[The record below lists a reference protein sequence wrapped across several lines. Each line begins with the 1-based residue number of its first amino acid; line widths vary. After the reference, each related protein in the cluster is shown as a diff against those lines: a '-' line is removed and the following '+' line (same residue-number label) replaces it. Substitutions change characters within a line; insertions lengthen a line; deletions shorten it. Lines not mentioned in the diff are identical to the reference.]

1 MTSSATLSLPLG
13 QAAPPTRAQAE
24 GWAVLDARD
33 EWSRFGRPL
42 AQRPGRWESYLS
54 IEGMH
59 CAVCTLAVEQA
70 LGQVPGVESVQVNGA
85 SATARVVWC
94 AADCKPSHWLSALGA
109 AGYAAVPAGDLLDSA
124 PRVRAHRLLL
134 WQWLVAGFGMM
145 QAMMYSVPL
154 YVAAPGEITADAE
167 RLLRWGAWMMTLPVL
182 LFSCRP
188 FFAGA
193 SRDLSQRRIGMDV
206 PVALGL
212 AIAFLASTA
221 ATFDPAGPWG
231 REVWYDSVTMFVFF
245 LLSGRLLEQRLRDR
259 TAGALEALV
268 RALPAS
274 VDRLGAAGDWQ
285 RVPVHGLA
293 VGDCIRVRAGEAF
306 PCDGRIESGES
317 RVDEALL
324 TGESEPLARCA
335 GDAVIAGSHN
345 LTATLTVR
353 VERLGADTRYAA
365 LVALMESARLDKP
378 RLARLADRIA
388 GPFLWLVLSAAAVA
402 ALVAWP
408 AGPAHALSV
417 SVAVLI
423 VTCPCA
429 LSLATPAATL
439 AAAGALAR
447 RGVLVSHLQ
456 ALETLAGVDTVVF
469 DKTGTLTQDGL
480 TLTAIRCRDG
490 VSADEALSAAAAVAA
505 HSLHPVSRSLV
516 AAAGSRPLRAQAQEV
531 SEILGQ
537 GVQGRIVDGAFAG
550 RAVRLGSAR
559 FCGAPAQAG
568 QTSQAHLADKTGWI
582 ATFDLCESLR
592 PDAIAT
598 VKQLLDMGLHVQ
610 LLSGDRPQAVARL
623 ALRAGIASWEGG
635 CSPQDKRA
643 RVRALQAQGRRVLMV
658 GDGMNDG
665 PVLACADV
673 SVAMGEGVPLA
684 RARSDAVIQ
693 GSRIAAVATLI
704 AQARRTRRVVWQNL
718 LWAAVYN
725 AACVPLAVAGLMPPW
740 LAGLGMASSSLL
752 GVMNAARL
760 AAIPRT
766 VSPWTSSFS

>member
-1 MTSSATLSLPLG
+1 M
-13 QAAPPTRAQAE
+13 
-24 GWAVLDARD
+24 LDARD

-42 AQRPGRWESYLS
+42 PQRPDCWESYLS

-59 CAVCTLAVEQA
+59 CAACTLAVEQA
-70 LGQVPGVESVQVNGA
+70 LGGVPGVESVQVNGA
-85 SATARVVWC
+85 SATARVVWS
-94 AADCKPSHWLSALGA
+94 AAACKPSHWLSALGA
-109 AGYAAVPAGDLLDSA
+109 AGYAAVPAGDLLDAA
-124 PRVRAHRLLL
+124 PRERAKRLLL
-134 WQWLVAGFGMM
+134 WQWLVAGFAMM

-188 FFAGA
+188 FFGGA
-193 SRDLSQRRIGMDV
+193 WRDLSHRRIGMDV

-212 AIAFLASTA
+212 TIAFLASTA
-221 ATFDPAGPWG
+221 ATFDPTGPWG

-285 RVPVHGLA
+285 RVPVHRLA

-306 PCDGRIESGES
+306 PADGRVEAGES

-324 TGESEPLARCA
+324 TGESEPLARRA

-353 VERLGADTRYAA
+353 VERIGADTRYAA
-365 LVALMESARLDKP
+365 LVALMDSARLDKP

-388 GPFLWLVLSAAAVA
+388 GPFLWLVLVAAAVA

-417 SVAVLI
+417 AVAVLI

-469 DKTGTLTQDGL
+469 DKTGTLTQAGM
-480 TLTAIRCRDG
+480 TVSAIRCREG
-490 VSADEALSAAAAVAA
+490 VAAPEALLAAAVIAT

-516 AAAGSRPLRAQAQEV
+516 AAAGVLGPHVQVR
-531 SEILGQ
+531 EITEIPGQ
-537 GVQGRIVDGAFAG
+537 GVQGRHADGPFAG
-550 RAVRLGSAR
+550 RVLRLGSAR
-559 FCGAPAQAG
+559 FCEVPAQASE
-568 QTSQAHLADKTGWI
+568 TSQVHLADATGWI

-592 PDAIAT
+592 PDTVAT
-598 VKQLLDMGLHVQ
+598 VSSLRAMGLDVQ
-610 LLSGDRPQAVARL
+610 LLSGDRPQAVGRL

-635 CSPQDKRA
+635 CSPQDKRD

-740 LAGLGMASSSLL
+740 LAGLGMATSSLL
-752 GVMNAARL
+752 AVMNAARL

-766 VSPWTSSFS
+766 L

>member
-1 MTSSATLSLPLG
+1 MG

-24 GWAVLDARD
+24 GWAVLDAD
-33 EWSRFGRPL
+33 AEWSRFGRPL
-42 AQRPGRWESYLS
+42 VQRPGCWESYVS

-59 CAVCTLAVEQA
+59 CAACTLAVEQA
-70 LGQVPGVESVQVNGA
+70 LGRVAGVESVQVNGA
-85 SATARVVWC
+85 SATARVVWS
-94 AADCKPSHWLSALGA
+94 AADCKPSQWLSALGA
-109 AGYAAVPAGDLLDSA
+109 AGYAAVPAGDLLDAA
-124 PRVRAHRLLL
+124 PRVRAQRLLL

-154 YVAAPGEITADAE
+154 YVAAPGDITPDAE
-167 RLLRWGAWMMTLPVL
+167 RLLRWGAWMMTLAVL

-193 SRDLSQRRIGMDV
+193 WRDLSHRRIGMDV

-212 AIAFLASTA
+212 TIAFLASTA

-274 VDRLGAAGDWQ
+274 VDRLDAAGDWQ
-285 RVPVHGLA
+285 RVPVHRLA

-306 PCDGRIESGES
+306 PADGRIQAGES

-324 TGESEPLARCA
+324 TGESEPLARRA

-378 RLARLADRIA
+378 QLARLADRIA
-388 GPFLWLVLSAAAVA
+388 GPFLWGVLAAAAVA
-402 ALVAWP
+402 AWVAWP
-408 AGPAHALSV
+408 TGPAHALSV
-417 SVAVLI
+417 AVAVLI

-447 RGVLVSHLQ
+447 RGVWVSQLQ
-456 ALETLAGVDTVVF
+456 ALETLARVDTVVF

-480 TLTAIRCRDG
+480 ALTAIRCREG
-490 VSADEALSAAAAVAA
+490 LTEDEALTAAAGIASQ
-505 HSLHPVSRSLV
+505 SLHPLSRSLV
-516 AAAGSRPLRAQAQEV
+516 AAAGLPLAGAAVREV
-531 SEILGQ
+531 AEFPGQ
-537 GVQGRIVDGAFAG
+537 GVKGRLVEGAFAG
-550 RAVRLGSAR
+550 RHLRLGSAR
-559 FCGAPAQAG
+559 FCGVPAEADD
-568 QTSQAHLADKTGWI
+568 TSQPSQATQVHLADETGWI
-582 ATFDLCESLR
+582 ATFDLSESLR
-592 PDAIAT
+592 PDALAT
-598 VKQLLDMGLHVQ
+598 LTHLRALGLDVR

-623 ALRAGIASWEGG
+623 AQRAGIAMWEGG
-635 CSPQDKRA
+635 CSPQDKQA

-684 RARSDAVIQ
+684 RAHSDAVIP
-693 GSRIAAVATLI
+693 GSRLAAVATLI
-704 AQARRTRRVVWQNL
+704 TQSRRTRRVVWQNL

-740 LAGLGMASSSLL
+740 VAGLGMAASSLL
-752 GVMNAARL
+752 GVLNAARL
-760 AAIPRT
+760 ATMPRT
-766 VSPWTSSFS
+766 V